1 MTPYDKENIRKN
13 YAGVNGSV
21 NLGGHT
27 ASTRRITEA
36 VMSLFDRLV
45 DRSKP
50 VRRLNVTLAH
60 VVDEKEAGG
69 IQLDLFDTRPADDPR
84 ERKRQEAILA
94 IRKKY
99 GKNAILKGMDFEEGA
114 TARERNQQIG
124 GHRE

>member
-1 MTPYDKENIRKN
+1 MLSKSR
-13 YAGVNGSV
+13 
-21 NLGGHT
+21 NLFK
-27 ASTRRITEA
+27 
-36 VMSLFDRLV
+36 LFMNDVGL
-45 DRSKP
+45 
-50 VRRLNVTLAH
+50 LACQY
-60 VVDEKEAGG
+60 AGG